1 MIVKI
6 SPRGSLDQLSQMEVN
21 RLKQSAKSDLYQLLR
36 NCALAVLASGL
47 QSDNSEALFDKYT
60 NFDINVLQRER
71 GLLIELIN
79 PPEQAFVDGEII
91 AGIQEH
97 LFAVLRDIVYIDN
110 KYDNLKHINLTNA
123 SHITNVV
130 FDILRN
136 ARVISPMK
144 DPNVVV
150 CWGGHSINPIEYQ
163 YTREVGY
170 ELGLRGLDICT
181 GCGPG
186 AMEGPM
192 KGAAIGHAK
201 QRVNNARYI
210 GLTEPSIIAAEPP
223 NQIVNELVILP
234 DIEKRLEAFV
244 RLGHGIVIF
253 PGGAGTAE
261 ELLYILGILLNNANQ
276 SLPFPLILTGPIES
290 ADYFTEIDAFIGAT
304 LGPDAQAKYQII
316 IDDPVKVGQIMKQGM
331 QAVKNS
337 RKELGDAYQ
346 YQWSL
351 KIEPEFQLPFDPT
364 HEVMQNLHL
373 YFQPNKAELAATLRR
388 AFSGIVAGNVKGDTI
403 KLIEERGPFEIRG
416 DKQLM
421 MMMDKLLN
429 AFVSQQRMKLPG
441 SAYVPCYRIMNKT
454 ENETESQ

>member
-6 SPRGSLDQLSQMEVN
+6 SPRGSLDQLSQLEVD
-21 RLKQSAKSDLYQLLR
+21 RLKQNAKSELYQLYR
-36 NCALAVLASGL
+36 SCSLAVLASGL
-47 QSDNSEALFDKYT
+47 QSDNAEGLFTQFSDF
-60 NFDINVLQRER
+60 NISVLRRER
-71 GLLIELIN
+71 GIKIELIN
-79 PPEQAFVDGEII
+79 PPEEAFVDGEII

-97 LFAVLRDIVYIDN
+97 LFSVLRDIVYIND
-110 KYDNLKHINLTNA
+110 KYENLKHINLTNA
-123 SHITNVV
+123 NHITNVV

-136 ARVISPMK
+136 ARSMPML

-150 CWGGHSINPIEYQ
+150 CWGGHSINPIEFQ

-170 ELGLRGLDICT
+170 ELGLRKLDICT

-201 QRVNNARYI
+201 QRINHARYI

-244 RLGHGIVIF
+244 RLGHGIIIF

-261 ELLYILGILLNNANQ
+261 ELLYLLGILLNKDNQ
-276 SLPFPLILTGPIES
+276 DIPFPLVLTGPKES
-290 ADYFTEIDAFIGAT
+290 EEYFLRIDEFIGAT
-304 LGPDAQAKYQII
+304 LGAEAQSKYQIV
-316 IDDPVKVGQIMKQGM
+316 IDDPVKVARIQKQAM
-331 QAVKNS
+331 EEIKTFRREN
-337 RKELGDAYQ
+337 GDSYQ

-351 KIEPEFQLPFDPT
+351 KIEPEFQLPFEPT
-364 HEVMQNLHL
+364 HEVMSNLDLH
-373 YFQPNKAELAATLRR
+373 FQANKAELAANLRK
-388 AFSGIVAGNVKGDTI
+388 AFSGIVAGNVKMDTI
-403 KLIEERGPFEIRG
+403 KAIEANGPFELKG
-416 DKQLM
+416 DPKLM
-421 MMMDKLLN
+421 ALMDDLLS

-441 SAYVPCYRIMNKT
+441 SAYVPCYKVIK
-454 ENETESQ
+454 

>member
-6 SPRGSLDQLSQMEVN
+6 SPRGSLDQLSQLEVE
-21 RLKQSAKSDLYQLLR
+21 RLKQGAKSDLYQLYR
-36 NCALAVLASGL
+36 NCSLAVLASGL
-47 QSDNSEALFDKYT
+47 ISDSSEALFRRYES
-60 NFDINVLQRER
+60 FSINILQRER
-71 GLLIELIN
+71 GIQIELVN
-79 PPEQAFVDGEII
+79 PPTQAFVDGEII

-97 LFAVLRDIVYIDN
+97 LFAVLRDIIYISN
-110 KYDNLKHINLTNA
+110 KYENLKHIDLSNA

-136 ARVISPMK
+136 AQAISPMK

-150 CWGGHSINPIEYQ
+150 CWGGHSINAVEYQ
-163 YTREVGY
+163 YTRDVGY
-170 ELGLRGLDICT
+170 QLGLRRLDICT

-192 KGAAIGHAK
+192 KGAAIAHAK
-201 QRVNNARYI
+201 QRVHNARYI

-261 ELLYILGILLNNANQ
+261 ELLYFLGILLNNDN
-276 SLPFPLILTGPIES
+276 SSIPFPLVLTGPKES
-290 ADYFTEIDAFIGAT
+290 ANYFTVIDEFIGAT
-304 LGPDAQAKYQII
+304 LGPEAQSKYQII

-331 QAVKNS
+331 EEVKTY
-337 RKELGDAYQ
+337 RKEKSDAYQ

-351 KIEPEFQLPFDPT
+351 KIEPEFQLPFEPT
-364 HEVMQNLHL
+364 HDVMENLNL
-373 YFQPNKAELAATLRR
+373 YFQDNKAELAANLRK
-388 AFSGIVAGNVKGDTI
+388 AFSGIVAGNVKSDTI
-403 KLIEERGPFEIRG
+403 KLIQQFGPFNIKG
-416 DKQLM
+416 DAKLM
-421 MMMDKLLN
+421 KMMDKLLN
-429 AFVSQQRMKLPG
+429 AFVKQQRMKLPG
-441 SAYVPCYRIMNKT
+441 SAYVPCYNIIKT
-454 ENETESQ
+454 NE

>member
-1 MIVKI
+1 MIIKI
-6 SPRGSLDQLSQMEVN
+6 SPRGSLDQLSQMEVD
-21 RLKQSAKSDLYQLLR
+21 RLKQSAKNELYQLLR
-36 NCALAVLASGL
+36 NCSLAVLASGL
-47 QSDNSEALFDKYT
+47 KSDNSDALFKRYA
-60 NFDINVLQRER
+60 NFHINVLQRER
-71 GLLIELIN
+71 GLLLELIN
-79 PPEQAFVDGEII
+79 PPTQAFVDGEII

-136 ARVISPMK
+136 ARVISPMI
-144 DPNVVV
+144 DPNVIV

-170 ELGLRGLDICT
+170 ELGLRALDICT

-201 QRVNNARYI
+201 QRIKDARYI

-223 NQIVNELVILP
+223 NQIVNELVIMP

-261 ELLYILGILLNNANQ
+261 ELLYILGILLNPANAQ
-276 SLPFPLILTGPIES
+276 LPFPLILTGPKQS
-290 ADYFTEIDAFIGAT
+290 ADYFTEIDDFIGAT
-304 LGPDAQAKYQII
+304 LGQQARDKYQII
-316 IDDPVKVGQIMKQGM
+316 IDDPVKVAQLMKQGM
-331 QAVKNS
+331 SDVKAM
-337 RKELGDAYQ
+337 RKQLGDAYQ
-346 YQWSL
+346 YQWAL
-351 KIEPEFQLPFDPT
+351 KIEPEFQLPFEPN
-364 HEVMQNLHL
+364 HEVMKNLHL
-373 YFQPNKAELAATLRR
+373 FFHPNKAELAASLRR
-388 AFSGIVAGNVKGDTI
+388 AFSGIVAGNVKSETI
-403 KLIEERGPFEIRG
+403 KLIEDLGPFEISG
-416 DKQLM
+416 DERLM
-421 MMMDKLLN
+421 TMMDKLLA
-429 AFVSQQRMKLPG
+429 AFVTQQRMKLPG
-441 SAYVPCYRIMNKT
+441 SEYTPCYRINNKK
-454 ENETESQ
+454 

>member
-6 SPRGSLDQLSQMEVN
+6 SPRGSMDQLSQLEVN
-21 RLKQSAKSDLYQLLR
+21 RLKQSAKSELYQLFR
-36 NCALAVLASGL
+36 NCSLAVLSSGL
-47 QSDNSEALFDKYT
+47 HSDNSETLFQRFR
-60 NFDINVLQRER
+60 NFDIHVLQRER
-71 GLLIELIN
+71 GIKIELHN
-79 PPEQAFVDGEII
+79 PPEQAFVDGQII

-97 LFAVLRDIVYIDN
+97 LFAVLRDILYISD
-110 KYDNLKHINLTNA
+110 KYENVKHINLTNA
-123 SHITNVV
+123 THITNVV

-136 ARVISPMK
+136 ARAIAPMK

-150 CWGGHSINPIEYQ
+150 CWGGHSINPVEYQ

-170 ELGLRGLDICT
+170 QLGLRELDICT

-201 QRVNNARYI
+201 QRVKNARYI

-261 ELLYILGILLNNANQ
+261 ELLYLLGILLNRENAQ
-276 SLPFPLILTGPIES
+276 TPFPLVLTGPAQS
-290 ADYFTEIDAFIGAT
+290 ADYFLKIDEFIGAV
-304 LGPDAQAKYQII
+304 LGEEAQGKYQIV
-316 IDDPVKVGQIMKQGM
+316 IDDPDQVARIMKTGM
-331 QAVKNS
+331 EEVKS
-337 RKELGDAYQ
+337 YRRAKGDAYQ

-351 KIEPEFQLPFDPT
+351 KIEPEFQLPFEPT
-364 HEVMQNLHL
+364 HEVMSHLNL
-373 YFQPNKAELAATLRR
+373 YFQNNKADLAANLRR
-388 AFSGIVAGNVKGDTI
+388 AFSSIVAGNVKSETI
-403 KLIEERGPFEIRG
+403 KRIKRFGPFELRG
-416 DKQLM
+416 DPVLM
-421 MMMDKLLN
+421 EMMDNLLT
-429 AFVSQQRMKLPG
+429 AFVKQQRMKLPG
-441 SAYVPCYRIMNKT
+441 SEYVPCYRIIK
-454 ENETESQ
+454 